1 MKKQKRKYISY
12 AAFAILILANNCLA
26 QTVKKKNVPVNK
38 SINVAASSED
48 IQAGKAL
55 VQKSDCMACHK
66 VDVKLVGPAFVQV
79 AAKYPEAEVNYT
91 LLAGKIIKG
100 GTGVWGQIPMSPH
113 STVSQPDAKKMVKYI
128 LSLK

>member
-12 AAFAILILANNCLA
+12 TAYAILILTNNCLA
-26 QTVKKKNVPVNK
+26 QTVKKKNAPVNK

-55 VQKSDCMACHK
+55 IQRSDCMACHK
-66 VDVKLVGPAFVQV
+66 VDVKLVGPAFIQV
-79 AAKYPEAEVNYT
+79 ATKYPAGEANYN
-91 LLAGKIIKG
+91 LLASKIIKG

-113 STVSQPDAKKMVKYI
+113 STVPQPDAKKMVKYI